1 MLAQGMASASTA
13 AHAAPQAPAQQAVH
27 AAPAAGQAPAANCT
41 VDIIGSNVN
50 LRTGPHLSDPAVAE
64 LQKGQKY
71 TSPGCTSVTGDS
83 YGAVCGAHVG
93 SNLWREITYKGATR
107 YFAAECGNV
116 PT

>member
-1 MLAQGMASASTA
+1 MLAQGMAGAVIA
-13 AHAAPQAPAQQAVH
+13 AHAAPHAGASYAVH
-27 AAPAAGQAPAANCT
+27 AAQASAQAPSANCT
-41 VDIIGSNVN
+41 VTILGSNVN

-71 TSPGCTSVTGDS
+71 TSPGCTSVTGDE

-93 SNLWREITYKGATR
+93 SNLWREITYKSATR

-116 PT
+116 A